1 MVVPYHNNNMVP
13 PLRWYHY
20 HTSTGMVPHV
30 WLVWYLPYRDSRH
43 VAVFVHVPTIGRCMQ
58 LSRSYW
64 PGVHLF
70 VYVTLLFYGF

>member
-1 MVVPYHNNNMVP
+1 
-13 PLRWYHY
+13 
-20 HTSTGMVPHV
+20 MVPHV